1 MDPLFP
7 KLCTVLNF
15 KVLTSILAFNVRSPA
30 SKVQS
35 PGFRVQSPV
44 SRVQRPASSVQSP
57 ESSVQSL
64 ASSFQSPA
72 SRVQSSVS
80 RTQRPES
87 RVQGP
92 ESSVHLLLS
101 ESRNSGRS
109 SLLILLNIMKLLPS
123 IMYSGQI
130 LQRLSTQLKCPFYC
144 PISSYYYY

>member
-44 SRVQRPASSVQSP
+44 SRVQRPA
-57 ESSVQSL
+57 SSVQSL

-144 PISSYYYY
+144 PISSYSYY